1 MENFQVKLVDF
12 EEKSV
17 QQVEET
23 LLKVHEE
30 KTGITQIE
38 EPETLKVQI
47 PSEPDTAGDLQGEE
61 QLTPQSPSFDDEDV
75 LSYIRSKYNREVNSI
90 DDLFKP
96 VEAPQELLPE
106 DVSAF
111 LKFKKETGRGLEDF
125 YRVNQDF
132 SNEKPERLLATYLKE
147 LNPELD
153 DEDIQYEMS
162 DRFGYDE
169 EEDDERDIKKKKL
182 ALKKELTKATKYFDE
197 QKEKYRAPL
206 ESSGINSVSMEDQLA
221 LESYKQY
228 TSQASAQ
235 QQEQAKRS
243 EYFVQKSNELFSNE
257 FEGFKF
263 GLGDKDVS
271 WKPGNAED
279 LKNKQM
285 DISKFFNNFVDDNGF
300 IKDAKSYHKT
310 MAVAM
315 NPDSF
320 AKFFYEQGK
329 SDAIDDS
336 ARQSK
341 NIDMGSVR
349 TTGQPIDKGGFK
361 VTSLDSDHGNRL
373 KIRKL

>member
-17 QQVEET
+17 QEVEET

-30 KTGITQIE
+30 KTGVEQFETSE
-38 EPETLKVQI
+38 EVKVDL
-47 PSEPDTAGDLQGEE
+47 SAEPDTALGSGEE
-61 QLTPQSPSFDDEDV
+61 QSTPQSSFGDEDV
-75 LSYIRSKYNREVNSI
+75 LSYLKSKYNREANSL
-90 DDLFKP
+90 DDLFTP
-96 VEAPQELLPE
+96 VEPQKELLPD
-106 DVSAF
+106 DVEAF
-111 LKFKKETGRGLEDF
+111 YRFKRETGRGLEDF

-147 LNPELD
+147 ISPELD

-169 EEDDERDIKKKKL
+169 DLDDERDIKKKKL
-182 ALKKELTKATKYFDE
+182 AFKKELTKATKYFEE

-206 ESSGINSVSMEDQLA
+206 ESNGISSVSSEDQEA
-221 LESYKQY
+221 LRSYKEY
-228 TSQASAQ
+228 MSNASAQ
-235 QQEQAKRS
+235 QQEQSKKS
-243 EYFVQKSNELFSNE
+243 EFFVQKTNELFSNE

-263 GLGDKDVS
+263 GIGDKDVS
-271 WKPGNAED
+271 WKPSNAED

-285 DISKFFNNFVDDNGF
+285 DISKFFGNFVDEKGY
-300 IKDAKSYHKT
+300 IKDAKAYHKT
-310 MAVAM
+310 IAVAM

-329 SDAIDDS
+329 SDAIDQS
-336 ARQSK
+336 AKQSK

-361 VTSLDSDHGNRL
+361 VTALDNDHGNRL
-373 KIRKL
+373 RIK